1 MTDATRV
8 VTASADET
16 EELGRR
22 LGAQVTGRAVFLLEG
37 ELGAGKTV
45 FTRGLVTGLGGNPDD
60 VSSPTFTLVNR
71 YEHGRLRVYHL
82 DLYRAE
88 SAGDLEGL
96 GIEEILGEEAVVVVE
111 WAEKLAWRPGGAVTV
126 KLLVDPEA
134 FERRMVEIE

>member
-1 MTDATRV
+1 
-8 VTASADET
+8 
-16 EELGRR
+16 LGRR